1 MNLYKLILNNKIS
14 RIEKDSI
21 IQIDDKEYIKDSIF
35 LYDDYNKTYLQVYYH
50 DNEFKVYDK
59 YNTLPKDRL
68 LTIEYSI
75 NLINKLKNNSRG

>member
-1 MNLYKLILNNKIS
+1 MNLYNLILNNKIS

-21 IQIDDKEYIKDSIF
+21 IQIGDKEYIKDSIF